1 MKTIQADGEQKL
13 FDGWPEKY
21 DQWFET
27 PIGALVRRYEGEV
40 LWEFLRP
47 SKGEQILD
55 AGCGTGIFT
64 LDFLSTG
71 AEIVGLDISIH
82 MIRRAQTK
90 PGGHLLRVLGG
101 DVLALPFA
109 DESFDKAVS
118 VTALEFIA
126 DGRQAVAELFRVTRR
141 GGTIVVATLNSLSPW
156 AVRRKAGRHPIFDQ
170 AIFRSPDELNV
181 LASRLGMVRTAV
193 HFQKDEDP
201 AKAPEIEIEGQRRN
215 STTGAFAAVQWKK
228 L

>member
-1 MKTIQADGEQKL
+1 MKTIQGDGEQKL

-47 SKGEQILD
+47 SKGERILD

-71 AEIVGLDISIH
+71 AKIVGLDISIP
-82 MIRRAQTK
+82 MLRRARTK

-126 DGRQAVAELFRVTRR
+126 DGRKAVAELFRVTRR
-141 GGTIVVATLNSLSPW
+141 GGTIVVATLNPLSPW
-156 AVRRKAGRHPIFDQ
+156 AVRRKAARHPIFDR
-170 AIFRSPDELNV
+170 AIFRSPDDLQA
-181 LASRLGMVRTAV
+181 LAPTSGVAKTAI
-193 HFQKDEDP
+193 HFLKTEDP
-201 AKAPEIEIEGQRRN
+201 EKAAVIEKEGQQR
-215 STTGAFAAVQWKK
+215 SLDTGAFVAIRWEKK
-228 L
+228 

>member
-1 MKTIQADGEQKL
+1 MKTVQADGEQNL

-27 PIGALVRRYEGEV
+27 PIGALVKQYEGEV

-47 SKGEQILD
+47 SKGERILD
-55 AGCGTGIFT
+55 VGCGTGIFT

-71 AEIVGLDISIH
+71 AQIVGLDISIP

-90 PGGHLLRVLGG
+90 PGGHLLQVLGG
-101 DVLALPFA
+101 DILALPFGN
-109 DESFDKAVS
+109 ESFDKSVS

-126 DGRQAVAELFRVTRR
+126 DGRQGVQELFRVTRR

-156 AVRRKAGRHPIFDQ
+156 ATRRKASRHPIFDQ
-170 AIFRSPDELNV
+170 AIFRSPDELNT
-181 LASRLGMVRTAV
+181 LASQVGMVRTAV
-193 HFQKDEDP
+193 HFRKDEDP
-201 AKAPEIEIEGQRRN
+201 EKVPKIEIAGQRRN
-215 STTGAFAAVQWKK
+215 SKKGAFVAVKWKK